1 MRWVSRAIFVV
12 TFLGGSAHAFPQ
24 KDSPVSQ
31 RQIAPPRSAARAG
44 VIEEIDFAGLR
55 RIAPAALEAQ
65 ISTRAGQ
72 ALDAQRL
79 EADVRALAR
88 LGWFRAIRVETQ
100 DVGLPP
106 DTAAKTGL
114 GVRLIFQIEEEP
126 FLAAVE
132 YSGSRLLSRAQI
144 EKILSEKKVAPRLG
158 VPADPTILQRVAR
171 SIQSALAELRHPQ
184 AKVRIVREE
193 LPNATM
199 RARFEISDGPHIPV
213 GQVQFEGDS
222 AVPAKTLA
230 RQMRRIKPGG
240 LLAGLRGRNAYT
252 HEAFEEDRERILAY
266 YQNHGYPEARIGEPS
281 VSSYEKSARRW
292 ILRPHRV
299 VRTHLAL
306 NVPAEAGRLYRIDS
320 IETGDSL
327 REAAEKRRAKHASL
341 PKVIPRQ
348 AYSAQMIE
356 NMRRAWL
363 ARVQPNAPKND
374 SAPHHSVEV
383 TQTLDRE
390 AGTAH
395 VKFALVESPPYLVR
409 HIEFRGPHRF
419 SERFFRR
426 RILLEEGRAFDERA
440 LEAGLARLTRT
451 GYFHPIKKEDI
462 AVRTDEASHT
472 TDVTIRIE
480 EIGQQRAL
488 LVGGHGSFGNTLGIA
503 YTIFDLLR
511 REEQLSAQIE
521 GGPESLQIALGLA
534 KEGFLGSRGA
544 LAFSVFNN
552 VIRPRF
558 ASSPLGPFFTTRS
571 EGVNMGWSYALT
583 NTDAIGV
590 NYGLSHSA
598 TDYSLALPAGLTG
611 LPPSQVR
618 SEVSSRSAG
627 FAWTHD
633 AGNEHAQF
641 ANSVSGGWLGGG
653 ENLLRSSAEYGRIFH
668 DPVFARQNAWAFRT
682 TLGGV
687 ASYQG
692 NMPLYA
698 RLFSGDNLVRGLRP
712 GELGPYAI
720 VSTETASG
728 TKKCLA
734 TPAGSDFVT
743 AANAE
748 YRVPL
753 GGGSEAAGFF
763 DLGSGLLLPN
773 WLGRARPSLLD
784 STSGLLHGST
794 GIELRWTVPGVQST
808 GIELRWTVPGVQV
821 PIRAHYAFNVLRLDR
836 SLLLPDNS
844 LFRAHN
850 RFSAF
855 GWALGSL
862 F

>member
-1 MRWVSRAIFVV
+1 MKVRWVSRAIFVV
-12 TFLGGSAHAFPQ
+12 AFLVGSAQAFPQ
-24 KDSPVSQ
+24 TGPPITQKEFASLGN
-31 RQIAPPRSAARAG
+31 RAPAPT
-44 VIEEIDFAGLR
+44 IEEIVFVGLR
-55 RIAPAALEAQ
+55 RIARATLEAQ

-72 ALDAQRL
+72 ALDTRRL

-106 DTAAKTGL
+106 DTATKTGL

-126 FLAAVE
+126 FLAGVD
-132 YSGSRLLSRAQI
+132 YSGSRLLSPEQI
-144 EKILSEKKVAPRLG
+144 EKMFTEKKAAGRLG
-158 VPADPTILQRVAR
+158 APADPAILQRIAR
-171 SIQSALAELRHPQ
+171 TIQSALAELGHPQ
-184 AKVRIVREE
+184 ANVRIFREE
-193 LPNATM
+193 LPNATV
-199 RARFEISDGPHIPV
+199 RVRFEINDGPHTPV
-213 GQVQFEGDS
+213 GQVQFEGDP
-222 AVPAKTLA
+222 AVPTKTLA

-240 LLAGLRGRNAYT
+240 LFAELRGGNAYT

-266 YQNHGYPEARIGEPS
+266 YQNHGYPEARIGEPG

-292 ILRPHRV
+292 FLWLHRV
-299 VRTHLAL
+299 TRTHLAL

-363 ARVQPNAPKND
+363 ARVQPIAPKND
-374 SAPHHSVEV
+374 SAPHRCVEV
-383 TQTLDRE
+383 TQTLNRE

-395 VKFALVESPPYLVR
+395 VKFALVESPPYVVR
-409 HIEFRGPHRF
+409 HIEFRGNHKFSDRF
-419 SERFFRR
+419 YRR
-426 RILLEEGRAFDERA
+426 RILLEEGRPFDERA
-440 LEAGLARLTRT
+440 LEAGLARLART

-511 REEQLSAQIE
+511 REELLSAQIE

-558 ASSPLGPFFTTRS
+558 ASSPQGPFFTMRS

-590 NYGLSHSA
+590 NYGLSHST

-611 LPPSQVR
+611 LLPSQVR

-627 FAWTHD
+627 FAWTYD
-633 AGNEHAQF
+633 AGNEHTQF

-682 TLGGV
+682 SVGGV
-687 ASYQG
+687 GSYQG
-692 NMPLYA
+692 DMPLYA
-698 RLFSGDNLVRGLRP
+698 RLFSGDDLVRGLRP
-712 GELGPYAI
+712 SELGPYAI
-720 VSTETASG
+720 VSTEAASG
-728 TKKCLA
+728 AKTYSA

-748 YRVPL
+748 YRVSL

-784 STSGLLHGST
+784 STNGLLHG
-794 GIELRWTVPGVQST
+794 ST

-850 RFSAF
+850 RFAAF